1 MTLDYYHVDAFA
13 DRVFTGNPAGVVPLK
28 RWLPATILQSLAME
42 NNHSE
47 TAFFVPRGDAF
58 HLRWFTPKV
67 EIDLCGHA
75 TLAAAHVLWTHLAH
89 SEDPIRFETMSGP
102 VSVSRESGRLML
114 DFPARPPQTVEVSP
128 PALAEALGAKPFQV
142 WKTNNYLAVFR
153 REEELR
159 ALSPDFDKLAA
170 LDCFGVIAT
179 ARARVSIS
187 SPVSSHPG
195 WHRRGSRHRQRAL
208 HAHTLLVKAPRQAA
222 APCRAAL
229 ATWRPAVVRGRR
241 RPREDRRPRRHL
253 HEGTDRSLTRPE
265 PTLGHRIMHAAP
277 ESAGHRCESAA
288 FFRRTR
294 GPRPT
299 SQ

>member
-179 ARARVSIS
+179 APGKSVDFVSRFFAPKAGIDEDPVTGSAHCTLTPYWSKRLGKPRLRAEQLSPRGGRLWCEVDGGRVKI
-187 SPVSSHPG
+187 
-195 WHRRGSRHRQRAL
+195 
-208 HAHTLLVKAPRQAA
+208 
-222 APCRAAL
+222 
-229 ATWRPAVVRGRR
+229 
-241 RPREDRRPRRHL
+241 
-253 HEGTDRSLTRPE
+253 
-265 PTLGHRIMHAAP
+265 
-277 ESAGHRCESAA
+277 AGHAV
-288 FFRRTR
+288 TYMR
-294 GPRPT
+294 G
-299 SQ
+299 QIEV

>member
-89 SEDPIRFETMSGP
+89 TEDPIRFETMSGP

-179 ARARVSIS
+179 APGKSVDFVSRFFAPKAGIDEDPVTGSAHCTLTPYWSKRLGKPRLRAEQLSPRGGRLWCEVDGGRVKI
-187 SPVSSHPG
+187 
-195 WHRRGSRHRQRAL
+195 
-208 HAHTLLVKAPRQAA
+208 
-222 APCRAAL
+222 
-229 ATWRPAVVRGRR
+229 
-241 RPREDRRPRRHL
+241 
-253 HEGTDRSLTRPE
+253 
-265 PTLGHRIMHAAP
+265 
-277 ESAGHRCESAA
+277 AGHAV
-288 FFRRTR
+288 TYMR
-294 GPRPT
+294 G
-299 SQ
+299 QIEV